1 VSGRIAAKRAREA
14 ELADT
19 EPVLSKINKIH
30 GSKEQSKNWS
40 ASEKEKILEALRKYG
55 TADIPKLQTAVPN
68 RSQEA
73 IKSFV
78 DREKVKMTQVYREII
93 LPDGRMKVVTEPR
106 QMDSPIEQWIAICE
120 SKDKRS
126 RADVGYVVPKML
138 EWISKYEAHPDPEDC
153 EGVDYAAI
161 YKALAMLMQGDIP
174 PKMNI
179 ATSRR
184 ILQLFS
190 MLQRKVRETSED
202 VKTEKDYMAACSSR
216 VYQPSSST
224 SKTGDSPFQ
233 SPRSISIP
241 VDGYDETKFL
251 QMPGVNPLNLPHEI
265 FSKPLFERSSSKPE
279 AVIEKPGTIDLST
292 YV

>member
-1 VSGRIAAKRAREA
+1 
-14 ELADT
+14 
-19 EPVLSKINKIH
+19 
-30 GSKEQSKNWS
+30 
-40 ASEKEKILEALRKYG
+40 
-55 TADIPKLQTAVPN
+55 
-68 RSQEA
+68 
-73 IKSFV
+73 
-78 DREKVKMTQVYREII
+78 
-93 LPDGRMKVVTEPR
+93 
-106 QMDSPIEQWIAICE
+106 
-120 SKDKRS
+120 
-126 RADVGYVVPKML
+126 ML

-224 SKTGDSPFQ
+224 SKVGDSPFQ
-233 SPRSISIP
+233 SPKSISIP

>member
-1 VSGRIAAKRAREA
+1 MWV
-14 ELADT
+14 
-19 EPVLSKINKIH
+19 
-30 GSKEQSKNWS
+30 
-40 ASEKEKILEALRKYG
+40 
-55 TADIPKLQTAVPN
+55 
-68 RSQEA
+68 
-73 IKSFV
+73 SFV
-78 DREKVKMTQVYREII
+78 RRYPVVFPVTILCLNHCHRDRYQTYFC
-93 LPDGRMKVVTEPR
+93 
-106 QMDSPIEQWIAICE
+106 IE
-120 SKDKRS
+120 
-126 RADVGYVVPKML
+126 GYVVPKML

-153 EGVDYAAI
+153 DGVDYAAI

-179 ATSRR
+179 PTSRR

>member
-1 VSGRIAAKRAREA
+1 MSNF
-14 ELADT
+14 LC
-19 EPVLSKINKIH
+19 
-30 GSKEQSKNWS
+30 
-40 ASEKEKILEALRKYG
+40 
-55 TADIPKLQTAVPN
+55 
-68 RSQEA
+68 
-73 IKSFV
+73 
-78 DREKVKMTQVYREII
+78 
-93 LPDGRMKVVTEPR
+93 
-106 QMDSPIEQWIAICE
+106 IE
-120 SKDKRS
+120 
-126 RADVGYVVPKML
+126 GYVVPKML

-179 ATSRR
+179 ATSQR

-202 VKTEKDYMAACSSR
+202 VKSEKDYMAACSSR